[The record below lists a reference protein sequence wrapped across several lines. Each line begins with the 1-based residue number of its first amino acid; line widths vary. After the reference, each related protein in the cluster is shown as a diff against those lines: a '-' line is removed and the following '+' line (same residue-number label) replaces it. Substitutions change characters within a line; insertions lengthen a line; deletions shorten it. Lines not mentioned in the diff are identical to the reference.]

1 MSETNKSAKEL
12 ADFYWSEWLKV
23 DNKRKIFGNT
33 PKLMA
38 EESRLWELFT
48 QYEREGN

>member
-1 MSETNKSAKEL
+1 MSETQKTNKQL
-12 ADFYWSEWLKV
+12 ADFYWSEWEKI
-23 DNKRKIFGNT
+23 DTKIKIFGRT
-33 PKLMA
+33 PKLVA